1 VTTAGGLSVA
11 IPAYIAYM
19 YFAAVSDRYLNEIDR
34 LCQRVIDCISA
45 EGLESTARAKKPK
58 RAA

>member
-1 VTTAGGLSVA
+1 LSVA
-11 IPAYIAYM
+11 IPAYLAYM

-34 LCQRVIDCISA
+34 LCQRVIDGISA
-45 EGLESTARAKKPK
+45 EGLEASGRKKTR